1 MAWSIVWQWFSG
13 QKDLTI
19 GITMSGRNLDI
30 PGIMEIVG
38 LLINTVPFRIKD
50 MPGASVSE
58 RLKQLSIDL
67 ITIEEVIDTP
77 LDVIRKSGNIDYFS
91 PLFESVIVIQNYPM
105 DVVTPYFGGG
115 HPLSID
121 LESSF
126 YMTDLNLV
134 LSVTL
139 HKGIKLSYSYHPK
152 QLTKQLIVQL
162 NKQLINVLQE
172 IANSSINEPW
182 FPQLES
188 ATSEDLTQDITN
200 LVLQMEADFD

>member
-1 MAWSIVWQWFSG
+1 
-13 QKDLTI
+13 
-19 GITMSGRNLDI
+19 
-30 PGIMEIVG
+30 
-38 LLINTVPFRIKD
+38 

-105 DVVTPYFGGG
+105 DVVTPNFGGG
-115 HPLSID
+115 HPLNID

-139 HKGIKLSYSYHPK
+139 HKGIKLSYSYNPRH
-152 QLTKQLIVQL
+152 LTKQLIVQL
-162 NKQLINVLQE
+162 NKQLVNVLQQ
-172 IANSSINEPW
+172 IADSSINAPW

-188 ATSEDLTQDITN
+188 TTSEDLTQDFTN
-200 LVLQMEADFD
+200 LVVQMEADFD